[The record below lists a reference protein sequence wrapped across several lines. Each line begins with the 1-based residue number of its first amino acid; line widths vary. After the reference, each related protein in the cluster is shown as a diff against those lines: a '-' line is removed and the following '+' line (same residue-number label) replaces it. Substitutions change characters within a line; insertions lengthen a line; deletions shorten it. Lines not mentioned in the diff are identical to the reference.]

1 MQAIL
6 DVNRSIVTEH
16 AQKTRRSR
24 NLSSSRSKQI
34 AEAPVTRRRSRR
46 NQGQPPI
53 SYDENS
59 LDSVVPNSSDNFR
72 GKNAAHHR
80 EHLAKLLLP
89 STIVKLHNIYFGV
102 SINYECRNS

>member
-59 LDSVVPNSSDNFR
+59 LDSVVPNSNDSFR
-72 GKNAAHHR
+72 GKNGTHR
-80 EHLAKLLLP
+80 EHLSKLLLP
-89 STIVKLHNIYFGV
+89 STIVKLHNIYFVV